1 MLRRLILLAGII
13 IIFLLGIWTAR
24 TFTSFFQSKKEEKAT
39 ILLESI
45 KNVSKLIAV
54 EGYFSEIYD
63 YKEYYGFDIF
73 LFRKKALVRVKA
85 KVSIGYDLEKMKV
98 EAKTSEKKIIIG
110 QMPPPQILSIDHD
123 LDYYDVTE
131 GVFNGFTPEDY
142 NKINKNAKDFI
153 AARVKDSELF
163 KKAEEQKNKVMESIK
178 SIVEAAGWTVE
189 FNGQLRMDNGQF

>member
-1 MLRRLILLAGII
+1 M
-13 IIFLLGIWTAR
+13 GIWTAR
-24 TFTSFFQSKKEEKAT
+24 TFGDFFKLKKEEKAT

-85 KVSIGYDLEKMKV
+85 KVSVGYDLEKMKV
-98 EAKTSEKKIIIG
+98 EARSAEKKIIIG
-110 QMPPPQILSIDHD
+110 PMPPPQILSIDHE
-123 LDYYDVTE
+123 LDYYDITE
-131 GVFNGFTPEDY
+131 GAFNGFTPEDY

-153 AARVKDSELF
+153 VARVKDSELF
-163 KKAEEQKNKVMESIK
+163 KKAEDQKMQVMNTIKALVES
-178 SIVEAAGWTVE
+178 AGWE
-189 FNGQLRMDNGQF
+189 IKIDNGPWTIDNGSEK